1 MIPIKDSKKL
11 KVHNGFT
18 LIEVLI
24 AVVILS
30 IGLLGMAGIQVQG
43 LRGTTS
49 STLRSQATILANDI
63 AERVRVNTPGIDI
76 AGDNTANIQYSQVN
90 TAAIDC
96 GDNRPATMCTAVAGN
111 NNPVNQCSSQQMA
124 TADIYT
130 FACGLGDTAG
140 VKNLLPG
147 GSATITCTPAGGAAT
162 CVPGSTM
169 TVTVNWTDI
178 DPRQG
183 TQANKTHTLVFVP

>member
-1 MIPIKDSKKL
+1 MKTFKATKKPT
-11 KVHNGFT
+11 VHSGFT

-49 STLRSQATILANDI
+49 STMRSQATILANDI
-63 AERVRVNTPGIDI
+63 AERIRVNTPGIDI
-76 AGDNTANIQYSQVN
+76 AGDDTANIQYSQVN
-90 TAAIDC
+90 TAAITC
-96 GDNRPATMCTAVAGN
+96 VNNRPAAMCSAVAGN
-111 NNPVNQCSSQQMA
+111 ANPVNQCNSRQMA

-130 FACGLGDTAG
+130 FACGLGDNAG
-140 VKNLLPG
+140 VNNLLPG
-147 GSATITCTPAGGAAT
+147 GSATISCTPAGGAAS
-162 CVPGSTM
+162 CVPGSTL
-169 TVTVNWTDI
+169 TVKVNWTDI

-183 TQANKTHTLVFVP
+183 TQVNKNHTLVFVP